1 MVENNVGI
9 GDMAM
14 YLPDLQ
20 IQLSDILQMRA
31 AQDPSFERRLRR
43 AIESTGQ
50 EAMRFTLPWEDP
62 VTMAAEAIAALFH
75 RAGNAPDD
83 GASLA
88 ELVRYIATG
97 TETSVDMSK
106 PISAYAQGLLQRGGH
121 RVPTSLSTFQIQH
134 ACAGGTIAL
143 TSIAALLQ
151 AAATPD
157 EKGVVVCTDVARY
170 ETPSTAEVTQGAG
183 AVAMLLEQ
191 NPRLLTLEL
200 HTLGLFSS
208 DVDDFF
214 RPLGSITARVKGR
227 YSVDCYNEALEAA
240 FLDHCSRRGNTP
252 EETLRDADM
261 IIVHVPFHRMAV
273 TGTMRLVERQLNLD
287 PAGAQAF
294 LDERRFTEG
303 IEATRTVGNTY
314 SASAY
319 MSLMWNLYNRYQAV
333 GDAIVGQRFLLASY
347 GSGNTMTVVS
357 GSVAPG
363 APAVIR
369 GWNLPAQLA
378 AYQAATWEQYEQF
391 IAQRE
396 YSLTSGEVADPN
408 TVPEGRYFLSQVR
421 EDGYRQYEYTGK

>member
-1 MVENNVGI
+1 MTENNVGI

-20 IQLSDILQMRA
+20 IQLADILQMRA

-50 EAMRFTLPWEDP
+50 EAMRFTQPWEDP
-62 VTMAAEAIAALFH
+62 VTMAAEAIGTMFNRGAAG
-75 RAGNAPDD
+75 RETG
-83 GASLA
+83 STLA
-88 ELVRYIATG
+88 EQVRYIATG

-106 PISAYAQGLLQRGGH
+106 PISAFAQGLLQRGGH
-121 RVPTSLSTFQIQH
+121 NVPKSLSTFQIQH

-151 AAATPD
+151 AAAKPE

-191 NPRLLTLEL
+191 NPRLLNLEL
-200 HTLGLFSS
+200 NTIGLFSS

-227 YSVDCYNEALEAA
+227 YSVDCYNEALETAY
-240 FLDHCSRRGNTP
+240 LDHCTRRGTSP
-252 EETLRDADM
+252 EDTLQEADM

-273 TGTMRLVERQLNLD
+273 TGTMRLVERQLHLD
-287 PAGAQAF
+287 PAGAQEF
-294 LDERRFTEG
+294 LDKRRFGEG
-303 IEATRTVGNTY
+303 IEATRIVGNTY
-314 SASAY
+314 SASAF

-333 GDAIVGQRFLLASY
+333 GDAIVGQRFMLASY

-357 GSVAPG
+357 GTVAPG
-363 APAVIR
+363 APAVIDT
-369 GWNLPAQLA
+369 WNLPEQLK
-378 AYQAATWEQYEQF
+378 AYQAATWEQYEHF

-396 YSLTSGEVADPN
+396 YSLATGMQTHPEA
-408 TVPEGRYFLSQVR
+408 VPGGRYYFAGIR
-421 EDGYRQYEYTGK
+421 EDGYRQYEYAST